1 MGRGVAKI
9 FHSLDRCCNIL
20 SIVVEAPRV
29 NVGLRFYSSVVLDF
43 SLFGAISNAAAL
55 SPGDISLI
63 TVNVIRMSIVSCCA
77 AKMKYSARNWM
88 KC

>member
-9 FHSLDRCCNIL
+9 FHSLDRFYPA

-55 SPGDISLI
+55 SPRDISLI